1 MVIFDIFIT
10 IKEPRMF
17 EAASG
22 GRVPQGSHFPD
33 EKKPALP

>member
-1 MVIFDIFIT
+1 MVIFKDISI